1 MPAPPLDLRGTLTQ
15 ARTLCRAPGLSKK
28 RLFETAGGLIHE
40 DQPHLE
46 ANDIFAN
53 FLARE
58 KLGSTA
64 LGDGIAIPHCR
75 IENCQRALGTLITLA
90 DPIDFDAPDD
100 RPVDILFLLLVP
112 EQAHEE
118 HLNMLA
124 GLARNLSNND
134 YRQGLR
140 DASDA
145 AALYKF
151 AIDFTLPA

>member
-1 MPAPPLDLRGTLTQ
+1 MPAPTLDLRGTLTL
-15 ARTLCRAPGLSKK
+15 ARTLCHAPGVSKK
-28 RLFETAGGLIHE
+28 RLFETAAALIHE

-46 ANDIFAN
+46 VSDIFAK

-75 IENCQRALGTLITLA
+75 IGNCQRALGTLITLA
-90 DPIDFDAPDD
+90 DPIDFDAPDEQRID
-100 RPVDILFLLLVP
+100 VLFLLLVP
-112 EQAHEE
+112 EEAHQE
-118 HLNMLA
+118 HLNLLA
-124 GLARNLSNND
+124 GLARNLSSID

-140 DASDA
+140 DAKDA

-151 AIDFTLPA
+151 AIDFKLPA